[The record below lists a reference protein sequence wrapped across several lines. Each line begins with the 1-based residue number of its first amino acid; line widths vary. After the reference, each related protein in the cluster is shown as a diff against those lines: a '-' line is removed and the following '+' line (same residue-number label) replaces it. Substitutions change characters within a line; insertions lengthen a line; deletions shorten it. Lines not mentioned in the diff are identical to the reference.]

1 MKVIREKTVW
11 EDDTPNHDYAVNDAG
26 KCVGY
31 RKAGTDEWLMF
42 KTPKSF
48 SRSRRSFTT
57 LKDDPLVC
65 SQ

>member
-1 MKVIREKTVW
+1 MKLLREKTVW
-11 EDDTPNHDYAVNDAG
+11 ADGTPNHDYAVNDAG

-31 RKAGTDEWLMF
+31 RKASSDEWLMF

-57 LKDDPLVC
+57 LKEELPAC
-65 SQ
+65 